1 MRHNTAMKIAVIGAG
16 NVGGSLARLWAACGH
31 DVTVGIRE
39 GGGHV
44 KKALAPGVKSGAIAA
59 AVSSADVVAL
69 CVPWTSVSD
78 AIQEAGSLA
87 GKIVIDTTNPLLPDL
102 SGLAVGTS
110 TSAGEQVAAEI
121 PLAKVVKAFNT
132 IGSYL
137 LGDAD
142 FNGQKADGYYCGDD
156 ASAKSVVCSLI
167 ADAGL
172 EPVDVGPLSNA
183 RLLEPLAMLWI
194 DLMVRQGRPK
204 DSAFKLMHRE
214 RGS

>member
-1 MRHNTAMKIAVIGAG
+1 MNIAVIGAG

-31 DVTVGIRE
+31 DVTVGLRAT
-39 GGGHV
+39 GSHG
-44 KKALAPGVKSGAIAA
+44 KKTLALKVKSEAIAA
-59 AVSSADVVAL
+59 AVGGADVVAL
-69 CVPWTSVSD
+69 CVAWTSVSD

-110 TSAGEQVAAEI
+110 TSAGEQVAREI
-121 PLAKVVKAFNT
+121 PSAKVVKAFNT

-156 ASAKSVVCSLI
+156 ASTKSVVRGLI

-172 EPVDVGPLSNA
+172 DPIDVGPLSNA

-194 DLMVRQGRPK
+194 DLMFRQGHPK
-204 DSAFKLMHRE
+204 DFAFKLMHRE
-214 RGS
+214 PRS